1 MIKEELLKNYCVDS
15 LFFNQCIKEHLIQE
29 KDSYTQDDIKN
40 LSQLIDLKKVGFET
54 KDILYYQ
61 ELLKEEKK
69 AEIVKMFKNQRNKV
83 LKKVHEEENKL
94 SILDYYIYK
103 MR

>member
-1 MIKEELLKNYCVDS
+1 MTKEELLKNYCIDY
-15 LFFNQCIKEHLIQE
+15 LFFNYCIEEHLLQE
-29 KDSYTQDDIKN
+29 KENYTQDDVKKI
-40 LSQLIDLKKVGFET
+40 SQLIDLKQVGFET

-61 ELLKEEKK
+61 ALLKEE
-69 AEIVKMFKNQRNKV
+69 IVKILKKQRSKV
-83 LKKVHEEENKL
+83 LRKVHEEEKKM